1 MRRIFSTLLLSCL
14 LAALVGTT
22 LLPTGPA
29 LAQGPKQEVRF
40 LIQET
45 DPPSVQAYLSMESE
59 FEAEFLEYDVVIEF
73 TNPDAV
79 MAKVTTV
86 IASGGVLDVFQPDPA
101 TAVRMSHNGQMLA
114 LDEVVEA
121 LGGKEAFK
129 TNTLMEIDGSTTCI
143 PYASGGPVLWYR
155 TDLFEEAGL
164 EPPDTWDDWLAAA
177 EQLTGNGVYG
187 VALPGGENQFGS
199 TFAEILMWQAGT
211 ETFDSDLNLKLAG
224 NDRAAEAIEFFAKM
238 LAFAPD
244 GATSYS
250 FGEVIDAFTSG
261 RVATAPYWGR
271 VLGRIYSDAPD
282 LVGKV
287 AAVPLPMY
295 RMRATFMDIS
305 YNCVYSETGSPEG
318 SKAWMEFM
326 NRPEQAVKLQLTVP
340 GHLVPVTYAQDE
352 ALKNSE
358 NVVLAENPE
367 TADVLFGIQDYAY
380 NIGLNAGSINEETL
394 TLEPSGV
401 ILPYLQL
408 LWSNNAEARAVQK
421 VFLGGMDPA
430 QALEEAQAEL
440 EAAIAEAG

>member
-1 MRRIFSTLLLSCL
+1 MRKIFSLLVVSFLVVA
-14 LAALVGTT
+14 LAGTAL
-22 LLPTGPA
+22 PSESA

-45 DPPSVQAYLSMESE
+45 DPPSVQAYLSMERE
-59 FEAEFLEYDVVIEF
+59 FETEYPDYDVVIEF

-86 IASGGVLDVFQPDPA
+86 LASGGVLDVFQPDPA
-101 TAVRMSHNGQMLA
+101 TAVRMSQNGQMLV
-114 LDEVVEA
+114 LDEVVDL
-121 LGGKEAFK
+121 LGGKEAFLP
-129 TNTLMEIDGSTTCI
+129 NALMEIDGHTTCI

-155 TDLFEEAGL
+155 TDLFEAAGL
-164 EPPDTWDDWLAAA
+164 QPPNTWDEWLAAA
-177 EQLTGNGVYG
+177 EALTGDGMYG
-187 VALPGGENQFGS
+187 VAVPGGENQFGS

-211 ETFDSDLNLKLAG
+211 ETFDADLNLKLAG
-224 NDRAAEAIEFFAKM
+224 NERAAEAIQFFAN
-238 LAFAPD
+238 LLEFAPE

-250 FGEVIDAFTSG
+250 FGETIDAFTSG

-282 LVGKV
+282 LIGKV
-287 AAVPLPMY
+287 GAVPLPMN
-295 RMRATFMDIS
+295 RMRATFLDIS
-305 YNCVYSETGSPEG
+305 YNCVYGETSSPEG
-318 SKAWMEFM
+318 AKAWMEFM
-326 NRPEQAVKLQLTVP
+326 NRADQAVKLQLTVP
-340 GHLVPVTYAQDE
+340 GHLVPVTYAQAE

-358 NVVLAENPE
+358 SVPLMENPDI
-367 TADVLFGIQDYAY
+367 ADVLFGIQEYGY

-394 TLEPSGV
+394 TIEPSGV

-421 VFLGGMDPA
+421 VFLMGMDPA

-440 EAAIAEAG
+440 EEAIADAG